1 MQTRFI
7 TIALVLAAAF
17 TGASHAAD
25 DHGRMNMQAPASAP
39 LTEALVKK
47 VDKATAQVTLAHG
60 PMPNGMPA
68 MTMAFRLKE
77 RAWADQLKEGSKIRF
92 AADQV
97 DGVMTVVRYE
107 LVK

>member
-1 MQTRFI
+1 MKTHSIATTFI
-7 TIALVLAAAF
+7 LVVAF
-17 TGASHAAD
+17 TGVGHAAD
-25 DHGRMNMQAPASAP
+25 DHGRMNMQAPASAAM
-39 LTEALVKK
+39 TEALVKK
-47 VDKATAQVTLAHG
+47 VDQAAAQVTLAHG
-60 PMPNGMPA
+60 PLPNGMPA

-77 RAWADQLKEGSKIRF
+77 RIWANRLKEGSKIRF